1 MKFYKILNAMEYH
14 NGLRFREGR
23 VDDPRPFREKGS
35 CAPGGIYFAPVTS
48 IFALLGLGPWLR
60 EVTIPDDAQTVRES
74 GNGFEIYRASS
85 IVLGPRERWDDPE
98 VLQRLIAEGA
108 DIHIDDD
115 YALRC
120 AAEDGYTKAVQVLLD
135 AGADVHSV
143 GDFAL
148 RWAAEGGHTETVHLL
163 LETGADVHAR
173 KDEALRLAASN
184 GHTKVVQMLLDA
196 GADVY
201 AWNDYALRW
210 ALESGHLETVQV
222 LREAGAFLST

>member
-1 MKFYKILNAMEYH
+1 MKFYKVLREKENH
-14 NGLRFREGR
+14 NGLQFRDGQ
-23 VDDPRPFREKGS
+23 VDDPRPFEEEGS
-35 CAPGGIYFAPVTS
+35 CVPGGIYFAPVTT
-48 IFALLGLGPWLR
+48 ILAFLNYGPWLR
-60 EVTIPDDAQTVRES
+60 EITVPDDVQMVQDPGYGPEK
-74 GNGFEIYRASS
+74 YRASS
-85 IVLGPRERWDDPE
+85 IVLGPRERWSDPK
-98 VLQRLIAEGA
+98 VMRRLIAEGA